1 MTLRFIADEAAEGQR
16 VDKWLATTVPDVSRA
31 KIQVWIS
38 EGRVRI
44 DGRPCRSRDA
54 VTEGNVVEVEPGE
67 PPPTRA
73 EPDDSVTVEVVFED
87 EYLLIVNKPAGMVVH
102 PARGH
107 VTGTLVNGLLARGD
121 FTRTSADPLDKLG
134 NFRPGIVHRIDKET
148 SGLLVVTKTDA
159 ARDGLKD
166 DLASHRVERVY
177 RAITCGVPRVTEIRS
192 MYGRHP
198 KSRLR
203 FTSLLSEGKAA
214 VTYVKV
220 LEALAMG
227 HAALVECRLETGRT
241 HQIRVHLAEKSETP
255 ILADKLYK
263 TRLSG
268 DILLE
273 DASQRMGRQA
283 LHAGVLGFE
292 HPITKVNHRFEVP
305 PPSDFLAA
313 LDMLRAVTQSGA

>member
-31 KIQVWIS
+31 KIQAWIS

-44 DGRPCRSRDA
+44 DGHTCRSRDA
-54 VTEGNVVEVEPGE
+54 VTTGNVVEVDPGE
-67 PPPTRA
+67 PPLSGA
-73 EPDDSVTVEVVFED
+73 EPDASVSVEVVYED
-87 EYLLIVNKPAGMVVH
+87 EYLLVVNKPAGMVVH

-107 VTGTLVNGLLARGD
+107 ASGTLVNGLLARGG
-121 FTRTSADPLDKLG
+121 FSKASADPLDKLG
-134 NFRPGIVHRIDKET
+134 HFRPGIVHRIDKET
-148 SGLLVVTKTDA
+148 SGLLVVTKTDP

-203 FTSLLSEGKAA
+203 FTSFVSDGKAA

-220 LEALAMG
+220 LEVLATG
-227 HAALVECRLETGRT
+227 HAAFVECRLETGRT
-241 HQIRVHLAEKSETP
+241 HQIRVHLAEKAETP
-255 ILADKLYK
+255 ILADKLYR
-263 TRLSG
+263 TRLSS
-268 DILLE
+268 DLLLKE
-273 DASQRMGRQA
+273 ATAAIGRQA

-292 HPITKVNHRFEVP
+292 HPITKQPLRFEVP
-305 PPSDFLAA
+305 PPADFLAA
-313 LDMLRAVTQSGA
+313 LDVLRLVL